1 MTTDYVATKLFDGI
15 AEGSF
20 YIIVNPE
27 TGDMQQDLM
36 AMYIKSRHDG
46 IQASGIRYAQLLPQ
60 AREHANAHCRTVGGQ
75 PATAIAAAA

>member
-1 MTTDYVATKLFDGI
+1 MTTDYVATKLFEGI

-36 AMYIKSRHDG
+36 TMYIKSRHDG
-46 IQASGIRYAQLLPQ
+46 IQARPSY
-60 AREHANAHCRTVGGQ
+60 HAGRQ
-75 PATAIAAAA
+75 RQRL